1 MSKIIFMDIDGTLLD
16 HIRYHRVL
24 DSTIEAIQKARANGH
39 KIILC
44 TGRSKSNVL
53 EGMLPF
59 ESDGQIYG
67 AGAMLEANGKLLY
80 HICIPKEDLC
90 LLIDDFIH
98 YHFGFKL
105 EGEEESFADPFV
117 FERRNRV
124 KKITGVLSSEALFPM
139 NDFHLEKTHINKA
152 TLYYQSKE
160 DLKTFQEK
168 WKSKYT
174 CVEHGKKDYDTHFMC
189 ELLINHVN
197 KTSGIKK
204 MLEHFN
210 MSQKDTIAFGDSMND
225 LDMLQFANTGICMGN
240 GTEKLKEAADIVCGP
255 SYEDSIYDMFQQLNL
270 I

>member
-53 EGMLPF
+53 EGMIPF

-67 AGAMLEANGKLLY
+67 AGAMLETKNKLLY
-80 HICIPKEDLC
+80 HICIPKDDLK
-90 LLIDDFIH
+90 LLIDDFTT

-117 FERRNRV
+117 FKRRNMV

-139 NDFHLEKTHINKA
+139 NEFHLKKAHISKA

-160 DLKTFQEK
+160 DLKAFQEK

-174 CVEHGKKDYDTHFMC
+174 CIEHGKKDYDTHFMC

-204 MLEHFN
+204 MLEYFN
-210 MSQKDTIAFGDSMND
+210 MKQEDTIAFGDAKVDIPMLEYCQLGVAMASGGEEIKAMA
-225 LDMLQFANTGICMGN
+225 DMVTDGV
-240 GTEKLKEAADIVCGP
+240 D
-255 SYEDSIYDMFQQLNL
+255 EDGLYNAFVQLHL

>member
-53 EGMLPF
+53 EGMIPF

-67 AGAMLEANGKLLY
+67 AGAMLETKNKLLY
-80 HICIPKEDLC
+80 HICIPEDDLK
-90 LLIDDFIH
+90 LLIDDFTT

-117 FERRNRV
+117 FKRRNMV

-139 NDFHLEKTHINKA
+139 NEFHLEKAHISKA

-160 DLKTFQEK
+160 DLKAFQEK

-174 CVEHGKKDYDTHFMC
+174 CIEHGKKDYDTHFMC

-204 MLEHFN
+204 MLEYFN
-210 MSQKDTIAFGDSMND
+210 MKQEDTIAFGDSMND
-225 LDMLQFANTGICMGN
+225 LDMLLFANIGICMEN
-240 GTEKLKEAADIVCGP
+240 GADQLKKAADMICGP
-255 SYEDSIYDMFQQLNL
+255 SYEDSIYDMFQQLKL

>member
-53 EGMLPF
+53 EGMIPF

-67 AGAMLEANGKLLY
+67 AGAMLETKNKLLY
-80 HICIPKEDLC
+80 HICIPEDDLK
-90 LLIDDFIH
+90 LLIDDFTT

-105 EGEEESFADPFV
+105 EGEEESFADSFV
-117 FERRNRV
+117 FKRRNMV

-139 NDFHLEKTHINKA
+139 NEFHLEKAHISKA

-160 DLKTFQEK
+160 DLKAFQE
-168 WKSKYT
+168 T
-174 CVEHGKKDYDTHFMC
+174 RRYDCFWR
-189 ELLINHVN
+189 
-197 KTSGIKK
+197 
-204 MLEHFN
+204 
-210 MSQKDTIAFGDSMND
+210 
-225 LDMLQFANTGICMGN
+225 
-240 GTEKLKEAADIVCGP
+240 
-255 SYEDSIYDMFQQLNL
+255 
-270 I
+270 